1 MPKILYD
8 YVMFLQD
15 DVAQLPIRYTSIKEL
30 CMMFNMTKNA
40 LNKRFK
46 NNNVI
51 YINGYGIERFK
62 KEYDNE

>member
-15 DVAQLPIRYTSIKEL
+15 DVAQLPIRYTSIREL
-30 CMMFNMTKNA
+30 CIMFKMTKNA
-40 LNKRFK
+40 LNKRFN

-62 KEYDNE
+62 KEIE

>member
-1 MPKILYD
+1 
-8 YVMFLQD
+8 MFLQD

-30 CMMFNMTKNA
+30 CIMFKMTKNA
-40 LNKRFK
+40 LNKRFN

-62 KEYDNE
+62 KEIE